1 MKAHMD
7 VEFESKSTVKLG
19 ADARAK
25 LGQQLLAMYSDVVSQ
40 GVPDSL
46 SEILRSLDKSGLESR
61 RGPETTTG
69 GPTPASQKPIR
80 DVMLAAVP
88 SLRAF
93 AISLSGNVDRA
104 DDLVQ
109 EALLRA
115 WANLDSFEPGTN
127 MSAWLFTILR
137 NLFRSE
143 YRKRRREVEDVDGSY
158 AETLTLLPN
167 QINHLEM
174 EDFRRALEQ
183 LPAEQRESL
192 ILVGAS
198 GFSYEKAAQIC
209 GCAVGTIKS
218 RVNRARVRLAS
229 ILSVESAKDFGPD
242 HETRAAVG
250 NATGHW

>member
-1 MKAHMD
+1 MPPNPS
-7 VEFESKSTVKLG
+7 VSE
-19 ADARAK
+19 
-25 LGQQLLAMYSDVVSQ
+25 AM
-40 GVPDSL
+40 
-46 SEILRSLDKSGLESR
+46 LR
-61 RGPETTTG
+61 
-69 GPTPASQKPIR
+69 
-80 DVMLAAVP
+80 AVP

-93 AISLSGNVDRA
+93 AISLCGNVDRA

-109 EALLRA
+109 ETLLRA

-143 YRKRRREVEDVDGSY
+143 HRNRRREVEDVDGSY
-158 AETLTLLPN
+158 AETLTVLPN
-167 QINHLEM
+167 QINDLEV

-198 GFSYEKAAQIC
+198 GFSYEEAAQIC

-218 RVNRARVRLAS
+218 RVNRARIRLAANLS
-229 ILSVESAKDFGPD
+229 IESAQDVGPD
-242 HETRAAVG
+242 QLRGRVGAAS
-250 NATGHW
+250 NSSRR

>member
-1 MKAHMD
+1 MD
-7 VEFESKSTVKLG
+7 VEVGSQSAIQLSPDT
-19 ADARAK
+19 RAK
-25 LGQQLLAMYSDVVSQ
+25 LGQQLVAMYTDVVNH
-40 GVPDSL
+40 GVPETL
-46 SEILRSLDKSGLESR
+46 SEILRGLDRAAGHEGDHRPDLKT
-61 RGPETTTG
+61 GP
-69 GPTPASQKPIR
+69 PMPSSMRPVR
-80 DVMLAAVP
+80 DLMLAAVP

-104 DDLVQ
+104 NDLVQ
-109 EALLRA
+109 ETLLRA

-158 AETLTLLPN
+158 AGSLTSPPN
-167 QINHLEM
+167 QINHLEV
-174 EDFRRALEQ
+174 EDFRKALQ
-183 LPAEQRESL
+183 RLPHEQRESL

-198 GFSYEKAAQIC
+198 GFSYEEAAQIC

-229 ILSVESAKDFGPD
+229 ILSVESASDFGPD
-242 HETRAAVG
+242 QETCAALG
-250 NATGHW
+250 NATGNWRRW